1 MKVDYIVVGCGLAGI
16 VMAERIANDLNKKVL
31 IIEQRNHI
39 GGNCYDCYDKNGI
52 LVHQYGPHIFHTNH
66 KEVLDYLSNY
76 TEWNIYE
83 LQLKAKIDGKE
94 VNIPFNLNTM
104 KSLLDKDLY
113 NRLST
118 KLINLF
124 GYDTLIPILKLRE
137 NEDEEIRWLSDF
149 IYEKV
154 YLNYMKKQWDVKPE
168 ELDSSVTERVPIY
181 ISKDNRYFKDKYQ
194 LMPKNGYTEMFKKM
208 LDNPNIKIMLNTNAF
223 DLIKLDKEKKEVKFL
238 DKKFNGKIIYTGEID
253 VLFDNIYGELPYRS
267 LRFEYKNYFKEYFQ
281 DVAVISYPNSYD
293 FTRITESKHMTGQIA
308 PTTTVIYEYPQ
319 KYERNVKGKDVPYY
333 PIPNSE
339 NKEKYEKYK
348 TYSENFK
355 NIVLIGRLAKYL
367 YYNMDQ
373 MVKLALETY
382 KIQVKKE
389 DI

>member
-1 MKVDYIVVGCGLAGI
+1 MNVDYIVVGCGLAGI

-39 GGNCYDCYDKNGI
+39 GGNCYDCYDENGI

-104 KSLLDKDLY
+104 ESLLDKDLY

-118 KLINLF
+118 KIINLF
-124 GYDTLIPILKLRE
+124 GYDTVIPILKLRE
-137 NEDEEIRWLSDF
+137 NEDKEIRWLADF

-154 YLNYMKKQWDVKPE
+154 YLNYMKKQWNVKPE

>member
-1 MKVDYIVVGCGLAGI
+1 MNVDYIVVGCGLAGI

-39 GGNCYDCYDKNGI
+39 GGNCYDCYDENGI

-104 KSLLDKDLY
+104 ESLLDKDLY

-118 KLINLF
+118 KIINLF
-124 GYDTLIPILKLRE
+124 GYDTVIPILKLRE
-137 NEDEEIRWLSDF
+137 NEDKEIRWLADF

-154 YLNYMKKQWDVKPE
+154 YLNYMKKQWNVKPE

-223 DLIKLDKEKKEVKFL
+223 DLIKLDKETKEVKFL

>member
-1 MKVDYIVVGCGLAGI
+1 MF
-16 VMAERIANDLNKKVL
+16 
-31 IIEQRNHI
+31 
-39 GGNCYDCYDKNGI
+39 I
-52 LVHQYGPHIFHTNH
+52 LYFYFI
-66 KEVLDYLSNY
+66 
-76 TEWNIYE
+76 
-83 LQLKAKIDGKE
+83 
-94 VNIPFNLNTM
+94 
-104 KSLLDKDLY
+104 
-113 NRLST
+113 
-118 KLINLF
+118 
-124 GYDTLIPILKLRE
+124 IPILKLRE
-137 NEDEEIRWLSDF
+137 NEDKEIRWLADF

-154 YLNYMKKQWDVKPE
+154 YLNYMKKQWNVKPE

-223 DLIKLDKEKKEVKFL
+223 DLIKLDKEKNEVKFL

-339 NKEKYEKYK
+339 NKEKC
-348 TYSENFK
+348 T
-355 NIVLIGRLAKYL
+355 
-367 YYNMDQ
+367 
-373 MVKLALETY
+373 ALCVRICSNSI
-382 KIQVKKE
+382 KFSGGL
-389 DI
+389 

>member
-1 MKVDYIVVGCGLAGI
+1 M
-16 VMAERIANDLNKKVL
+16 
-31 IIEQRNHI
+31 
-39 GGNCYDCYDKNGI
+39 
-52 LVHQYGPHIFHTNH
+52 
-66 KEVLDYLSNY
+66 
-76 TEWNIYE
+76 
-83 LQLKAKIDGKE
+83 
-94 VNIPFNLNTM
+94 
-104 KSLLDKDLY
+104 
-113 NRLST
+113 
-118 KLINLF
+118 
-124 GYDTLIPILKLRE
+124 
-137 NEDEEIRWLSDF
+137 
-149 IYEKV
+149 
-154 YLNYMKKQWDVKPE
+154 
-168 ELDSSVTERVPIY
+168 
-181 ISKDNRYFKDKYQ
+181 
-194 LMPKNGYTEMFKKM
+194 
-208 LDNPNIKIMLNTNAF
+208 
-223 DLIKLDKEKKEVKFL
+223 
-238 DKKFNGKIIYTGEID
+238 
-253 VLFDNIYGELPYRS
+253 FDNIYGELPYRS

-281 DVAVISYPNSYD
+281 DVAVISFPNSYD

>member
-1 MKVDYIVVGCGLAGI
+1 MNVDYIVVGCGLAGI

-39 GGNCYDCYDKNGI
+39 GGNCYDCYDENGI

-104 KSLLDKDLY
+104 ESLLDKDLY

-118 KLINLF
+118 KIINLF
-124 GYDTLIPILKLRE
+124 GYDTVIPILKLRE
-137 NEDEEIRWLSDF
+137 NEDKEIRWLADF

-154 YLNYMKKQWDVKPE
+154 YLNYMKKQWNVKPE

-281 DVAVISYPNSYD
+281 DVAVISFPNSYD

>member
-118 KLINLF
+118 KLINWF

-208 LDNPNIKIMLNTNAF
+208 LDNSNINIMLNTNAF
-223 DLIKLDKEKKEVKFL
+223 DLIKLDKEKNEVKFL

-267 LRFEYKNYFKEYFQ
+267 LRFEYENYLKEYFQ

-293 FTRITESKHMTGQIA
+293 FTRITESKHMTGQVA

-319 KYERNVKGKDVPYY
+319 KYERNIKGKDVPYY
-333 PIPNSE
+333 PIPNSK
-339 NKEKYEKYK
+339 NKKKYEKYEKYAK
-348 TYSENFK
+348 NFK
-355 NIVLIGRLAKYL
+355 NIILIGRLAKYL

>member
-1 MKVDYIVVGCGLAGI
+1 MNVDYIVVGCGLAGI

-39 GGNCYDCYDKNGI
+39 GGNCYDCYDENGI

-104 KSLLDKDLY
+104 ESLLDKDLY

-118 KLINLF
+118 KIINLF
-124 GYDTLIPILKLRE
+124 GYDTVIPILKLRE
-137 NEDEEIRWLSDF
+137 NEDKEIRWLADF

-154 YLNYMKKQWDVKPE
+154 YLNYMKKQWNVKPE

-223 DLIKLDKEKKEVKFL
+223 DLIKLDKEKNEVKFL

>member
-208 LDNPNIKIMLNTNAF
+208 LDNSNINIMLNTNAF
-223 DLIKLDKEKKEVKFL
+223 DLIKLDKEKNEVKFL

-267 LRFEYKNYFKEYFQ
+267 LRFEYENYLKEYFQ

-293 FTRITESKHMTGQIA
+293 FTRITESKHMTGQVA

-319 KYERNVKGKDVPYY
+319 KYERNIKGKDVPYY
-333 PIPNSE
+333 PIPNSK
-339 NKEKYEKYK
+339 NKKKYEKYEKYAK
-348 TYSENFK
+348 NFK
-355 NIVLIGRLAKYL
+355 NIILIGRLAKYL